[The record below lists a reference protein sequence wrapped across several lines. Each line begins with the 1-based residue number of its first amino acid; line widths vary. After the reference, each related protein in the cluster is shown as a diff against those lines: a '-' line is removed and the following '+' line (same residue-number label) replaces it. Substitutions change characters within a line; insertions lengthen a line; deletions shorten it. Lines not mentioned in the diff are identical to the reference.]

1 MATEKQ
7 TSYKNIITELFSY
20 VRAGI
25 KPGLDSINFLLEVL
39 GRPEKEYMTI
49 HVAGTNGKG
58 SVSNMLASILQ
69 EAGLKVGLF
78 TSPHIRKF
86 NERIRVNGQCI
97 TDEELVFSLR
107 GFLDSARRNEATFF
121 DITTALAFEYFKN
134 KKVDIAVIETG
145 MGGSWD
151 STNCISPILS
161 IITQIDMDHTE
172 YLGKTL
178 MHIAEEKAGIIKD
191 NTPVIISDN
200 HVELKNLF
208 IKQAREKNAP
218 IIFSD
223 QWFDAKDTL
232 IDANLNMEC
241 TIFDE
246 FISYPEL
253 KLPLAGIHQIMNLKT
268 VIAAYNHLKF
278 VLPLNETHLRNGLE
292 KLKENTEFGYRT
304 EVIPGKHK
312 IVVDVS
318 HNPAG
323 ANSLVETIQ
332 LSPLKDVKFDV
343 YFAAMQDK
351 DLEMILAIIKPI
363 ARSITFV
370 SLDIDRAAS
379 IDYLESLAQLIGYGN
394 IKKTSVAEDAFRAIN
409 SDALICGSFHT
420 VEAFLNSGFKNQ

>member
-1 MATEKQ
+1 MAKDKQ
-7 TSYKNIITELFSY
+7 NSYDDILTELFSY

-58 SVSNMLASILQ
+58 SVCNMLASILQ

-78 TSPHIRKF
+78 TSPHIRRF
-86 NERIRVNGQCI
+86 NERIRVNGHCI
-97 TDEELVFSLR
+97 SDEELVFNLR

-145 MGGSWD
+145 MGGNWD
-151 STNCISPILS
+151 STNCINPILS

-172 YLGKTL
+172 FLGKTI
-178 MHIAEEKAGIIKD
+178 MQIAEEKAGIIKD
-191 NTPVIISDN
+191 NTPVIVSDN
-200 HVELKNLF
+200 HVELKNIF
-208 IKQAREKNAP
+208 IKHAREKNAP

-223 QWFDAKDTL
+223 HWYDSKDVL

-241 TIFDE
+241 TIFDD
-246 FISYPEL
+246 FLCYPEL
-253 KLPLAGIHQIMNLKT
+253 KLPMAGIHQVMNMKT

-278 VLPLNETHLRNGLE
+278 TLPLNESHLRRGLE
-292 KLKENTEFGYRT
+292 NIKQNTEFAYRT

-312 IVVDVS
+312 IIVDVS

-332 LSPLKDVKFDV
+332 LSPMKDMKFDI

-351 DLEMILAIIKPI
+351 DLEMILANIKPV
-363 ARSITFV
+363 AKSI
-370 SLDIDRAAS
+370 SLIQLKNERAAS
-379 IDYLESLAQLIGYGN
+379 VEYLESLAQMIGYTN
-394 IKKTSVAEDAFRAIN
+394 IKKCYDPADAFQEIN
-409 SDALICGSFHT
+409 SDSIICGSFYT
-420 VEAFLNSGFKNQ
+420 VEAFLKTYQNNS